1 MTRAAALR
9 AEEAGTTRADWFRAA
24 LETLVEDGVDRVKI
38 TTLTAK
44 LKASRSSFYWFYAD
58 RDAVL
63 SDLFDHWAGK
73 NTPAFLARAA
83 APADSLTAAVLGV
96 LECWI
101 NDAVFDVRL
110 ETAMRDWGRNDA
122 RVAEAVRAADLERIE
137 ALRALFARFGT
148 PPREDFA
155 RAQILYLNQTGYYTV
170 GDVRDL
176 EFRISFLQEYMIVLT
191 GRRASEAEAQAFIA
205 NARRVN
211 GRDPKTGRPTGES
224 GYA

>member
-1 MTRAAALR
+1 MTAAAAAR
-9 AEEAGTTRADWFRAA
+9 AHEAGTTRDDWFRAA
-24 LETLVEDGVDRVKI
+24 FETLVEDGVDRVKI
-38 TTLTAK
+38 TTLTSR
-44 LKASRSSFYWFYAD
+44 LKASRSSFYWFYAN

-63 SDLFDHWAGK
+63 ADLFAHWAAK
-73 NTPAFLARAA
+73 NTPALIGRAE
-83 APADSLTAAVLGV
+83 APAESLTAAVLGV

-101 NDAVFDVRL
+101 NEALFDVRL

-137 ALRALFARFGT
+137 ALRRLFARHGT
-148 PPREDFA
+148 PAREDFA

-191 GRRASEAEAQAFIA
+191 GRRAAEADIAAFVA
-205 NARRVN
+205 HARRVN
-211 GRDPKTGRPTGES
+211 GRDPKTGRPLEKG
-224 GYA
+224 GV